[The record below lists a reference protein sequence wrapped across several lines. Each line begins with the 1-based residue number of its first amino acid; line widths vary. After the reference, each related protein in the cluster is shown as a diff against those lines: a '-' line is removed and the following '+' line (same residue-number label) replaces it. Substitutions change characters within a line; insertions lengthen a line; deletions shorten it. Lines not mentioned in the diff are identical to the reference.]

1 MQTSDADFKT
11 LALRIRSAIE
21 SIQPDLRGQT
31 VLTEAASGPFMATA
45 VAAAVAGASRVIACT
60 KNSRWGTA
68 LDIERDTLLLADLL
82 GVKDR
87 VEVRE
92 LRGPLDLSGDAVDV
106 VTNLGFIRPISR
118 QVIAKLSSHAA
129 IALMW
134 EPWEF
139 RSEDIDVQACV
150 DYSIPI
156 IATNEHHPQVAT
168 FKSVG
173 VLAVKLLLECK
184 FEVLNLNVLVVGS
197 NPFGQACA
205 DLLDQM
211 GARVVLMDPIQ
222 GWNND
227 VIGKQIQKT
236 DAIVVIEHRFKEELF
251 GTTQREWLD
260 TVARRNLPFVHICGN
275 IDATFLELCGI
286 SKHPKQAVPVGY
298 MTTTTAHVG
307 SKPVVD
313 LHVAGLHVASL
324 VARKRAAGVGIEEAV
339 QCAVDSGYGLRLLAN
354 NYY

>member
-1 MQTSDADFKT
+1 MRTTEADLNT
-11 LALRIRSAIE
+11 LALRIQSAIA
-21 SIQPDLRGQT
+21 SIEPDLSGQT

-68 LDIERDTLLLADLL
+68 VDIERDTLSLAEML
-82 GVKDR
+82 GVRDR
-87 VEVRE
+87 VEIRE
-92 LRGPLDLSGDAVDV
+92 VRGPLDLSGDAVDV

-118 QVIAKLSSHAA
+118 QLIAQLSSYAA

-139 RSEDIDVQACV
+139 RSEDIDVKACE
-150 DYSIPI
+150 DHGIPI
-156 IATNEHHPQVAT
+156 IATNEHHPKVAT

-173 VLAVKLLLECK
+173 ILAVKLLLERH

-205 DLLDQM
+205 ELLGQM
-211 GARVVLMDPIQ
+211 GARVVLMDPRQ

-227 VIGKQIQKT
+227 GIGEQIQQT
-236 DAIVVIEHRFKEELF
+236 DAIVVIEHRYKEELF
-251 GTTQREWLD
+251 GSSNREWLD
-260 TVARRNLPFVHICGN
+260 TIAQRNLPFVHICGN
-275 IDATFLELCGI
+275 VDATFLESCGI
-286 SKHPKQAVPVGY
+286 QKHPKQAVPVGY

-307 SKPVVD
+307 SKPVID
-313 LHVAGLHVASL
+313 LHVAGLHVGSL
-324 VARKRAAGVGIEEAV
+324 VARQRSCGATVDEAV
-339 QCAVDSGYGLRLLAN
+339 QFAVDSGYGLPLAF
-354 NYY
+354 